1 LDAAGA
7 DTVAEAGVAEAGA
20 VTAAGV
26 VTAAGGP
33 TTAAVSAAVVSG
45 APLVAG
51 VFAVAAGGVDA
62 GVDLAGAGLTDLVL
76 AGTSADARPL
86 PVGAERGA
94 GVPRRV
100 GRVVRRPFC
109 PSEATTSLLPNGVAR
124 EAPTERGRR

>member
-1 LDAAGA
+1 L
-7 DTVAEAGVAEAGA
+7 VAVAPGVLAVVVAGV
-20 VTAAGV
+20 
-26 VTAAGGP
+26 
-33 TTAAVSAAVVSG
+33 
-45 APLVAG
+45 LVAG
-51 VFAVAAGGVDA
+51 GLVA
-62 GVDLAGAGLTDLVL
+62 GVDLADADLADLGL

-109 PSEATTSLLPNGVAR
+109 PSEATRSLLPNGVKR